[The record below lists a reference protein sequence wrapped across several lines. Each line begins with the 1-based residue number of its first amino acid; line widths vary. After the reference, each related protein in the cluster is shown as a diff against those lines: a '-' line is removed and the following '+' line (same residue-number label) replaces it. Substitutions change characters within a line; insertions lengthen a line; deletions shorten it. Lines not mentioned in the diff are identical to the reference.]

1 MQQPTV
7 IKQNM
12 LHVMISMSQD
22 AEYRITLDKIK
33 GIVIAFFGVRD
44 DDFVSSSRKHDVVV
58 ARTFYAVLCKKI
70 IPGESLTSIGKSVG
84 GRDHT
89 TIISCL
95 KRMRDY
101 IELDTKNK
109 RYFENLKAKILREEL
124 PHPKDAVYV
133 PDKPIAEKVNEIKAE
148 EEIFN
153 LEDDVEEIKTIHAS
167 DNNYSYN
174 RDKIYD

>member
-1 MQQPTV
+1 MQQP
-7 IKQNM
+7 IAPQQNL

-44 DDFVSSSRKHDVVV
+44 DDFISSSRKHELVV
-58 ARTFYAVLCKKI
+58 ARTFYSTLCKKI
-70 IPGESLTSIGKSVG
+70 LPTESLVSIGKSLG
-84 GRDHT
+84 GRDHST
-89 TIISCL
+89 VITCL
-95 KRMRDY
+95 KRMRSYIDLDY
-101 IELDTKNK
+101 KNK
-109 RYFENLKAKILREEL
+109 KYFDNLKAKILREEL

-153 LEDDVEEIKTIHAS
+153 LEDDVEEIKIIHAA

-174 RDKIYD
+174 RDKFYQ